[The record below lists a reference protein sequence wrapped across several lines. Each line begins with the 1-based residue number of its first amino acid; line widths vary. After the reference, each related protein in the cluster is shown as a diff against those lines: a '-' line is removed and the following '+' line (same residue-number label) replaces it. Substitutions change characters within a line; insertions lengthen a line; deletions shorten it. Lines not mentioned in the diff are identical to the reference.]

1 MVSGTAT
8 PVGVPARWRSGGAGL
23 METFLAIIAFPLLLG
38 FCGVI
43 IDRLPES
50 TFTRLFRLFGFKD
63 DLS

>member
-1 MVSGTAT
+1 
-8 PVGVPARWRSGGAGL
+8 

-38 FCGVI
+38 ICGVI

-50 TFTRLFRLFGFKD
+50 TFDRLFHLFGFKD